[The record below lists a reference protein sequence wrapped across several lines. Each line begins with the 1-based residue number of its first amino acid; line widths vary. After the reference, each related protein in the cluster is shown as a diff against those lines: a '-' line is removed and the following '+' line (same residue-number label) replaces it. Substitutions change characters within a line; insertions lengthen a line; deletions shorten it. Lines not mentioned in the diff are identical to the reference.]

1 LVVMFASSANLDGVV
16 EMGAASKQD
25 CISEFLMLHRPI
37 VSGIKVMT
45 VHKGGLLE
53 HIF

>member
-1 LVVMFASSANLDGVV
+1 MVVMFTSSANLDAVV
-16 EMGAASKQD
+16 AMGAASKQD
-25 CISEFLMLHRPI
+25 CISEFLMLHKPI
-37 VSGIKVMT
+37 VSEIKVMT